1 MNNARLRN
9 HWNKV
14 EAKYREREANKV
26 QKAFNVFTGYYKN
39 NER

>member
-14 EAKYREREANKV
+14 EAKYRERKANKV